1 MKKGV
6 VLSAVILIV
15 SLLLTDCSVNQPIDN
30 TENNSTSVIVPAESE
45 VPNKTEKSPEKNKC
59 YRRANFKRQRR

>member
-15 SLLLTDCSVNQPIDN
+15 SLLLTACLANQPIDN
-30 TENNSTSVIVPAESE
+30 TENNSTSVTVPAESE
-45 VPNKTEKSPEKNKC
+45 VPNETENHPKPVLSPS
-59 YRRANFKRQRR
+59 RF

>member
-15 SLLLTDCSVNQPIDN
+15 SLLLTACSANQPIDN
-30 TENNSTSVIVPAESE
+30 IENNST
-45 VPNKTEKSPEKNKC
+45 
-59 YRRANFKRQRR
+59 

>member
-30 TENNSTSVIVPAESE
+30 TENNSTSVIVSAESE
-45 VPNKTEKSPEKNKC
+45 VRMKQKNYPKKQVLSPS
-59 YRRANFKRQRR
+59 RF